1 VLEREGEK
9 GGSEREGAVEKR
21 EGEIESEGG

>member
-1 VLEREGEK
+1 MERGASDREREGEK
-9 GGSEREGAVEKR
+9 GGEGVR